1 MKLVYS
7 KWMKELDSQAI
18 NNIGI
23 PSIVL
28 MENASRGAADFFS
41 EKYDLKI
48 YKNIV
53 IIVGKGNNGGDGI
66 ACGRRLSQKGY
77 NVEFVLLSTYEKFNI
92 DPEINFDIIKKLNL
106 DYSIIKT
113 ADELKIILQ
122 NYNKYDTFLVD
133 SIFGIGINKP
143 VKKGFYFDI
152 INLIN
157 EFDFKIASIDIPSGI
172 LDVFFPEEG
181 AHINAD
187 ITATFQNLKLSHIF
201 NDGNKYCGNIRIID
215 IGIPKVLVEQDKYYI
230 NLIEPSDFRNLFQK
244 REIDAHKGKYG
255 HVLNVSGSIQKPG
268 AGVLSSRAILKAG
281 AGLCTAAVCK
291 ENRTLVINANPEIMI
306 LVYIKDIDI
315 INRLNEFDCILTG
328 PGLEDNDNTYEIVS
342 MLIKESKVP
351 LILDADS
358 INVLKNRKEI
368 LKLKRAYP
376 IIITPHLGEFSRL
389 TGLSVL
395 EIGKNRIDVSR
406 EFAME
411 FNVFLVLKS
420 HNTLIATPEG
430 NVYVNQTGN
439 PGMATAG
446 SGDVLAGIIAGF
458 VSQFI
463 GKYSLDVT
471 LEAAVFLHGFSG
483 DMGVRKKGE
492 KSLIASDII
501 DCFSD
506 AILNLDDFKSQ
517 FEFS

>member
-1 MKLVYS
+1 MKLIYS
-7 KWMKELDSQAI
+7 KWMKELDSQTI

-41 EKYDLKI
+41 EEYDLKR
-48 YKNIV
+48 YKNVVIV
-53 IIVGKGNNGGDGI
+53 VGKGNNGGDGI
-66 ACGRRLSQKGY
+66 ACGRILYQKGY
-77 NVEFVLLSTYEKFNI
+77 NIEFVLLTSYERFNI
-92 DPEINFDIIKKLNL
+92 DPKINFNIIEKINL
-106 DYSIIKT
+106 RHSIIKR

-122 NYNKYDTFLVD
+122 KYNKYDTFLID

-143 VKKGFYFDI
+143 VKKGFYSEI

-157 EFDFKIASIDIPSGI
+157 ESGFRVASIDIPSGI
-172 LDVFFPEEG
+172 SDSFIPEEG
-181 AHINAD
+181 IHINAD
-187 ITATFQNLKLSHIF
+187 ITATFQNLKISHIF
-201 NDGNKYCGNIRIID
+201 PDGNKYCGNIRVID
-215 IGIPKVLVEQDKYYI
+215 IGIPKVLVEQNKYYI
-230 NLIEPSDFRNLFQK
+230 EIIEPSDFGNLFQK

-268 AGVLSSRAILKAG
+268 AGILSSYAILKAG
-281 AGLCTAAVCK
+281 AGLCTAAVCS
-291 ENRTLVINANPEIMI
+291 ENRLLVVQANPEIMT
-306 LVYIKDIDI
+306 LVYKNNIEILK
-315 INRLNEFDCILTG
+315 RLKEFDCILAG
-328 PGLEDNDNTYEIVS
+328 PGLGDNDSIYEIVS
-342 MLIKESKVP
+342 MLIKESEVP

-358 INVLKNRKEI
+358 INVLKNRKNI
-368 LKLKRAYP
+368 LKIKKGNP
-376 IIITPHLGEFSRL
+376 IIITPHIGEFSRL

-395 EIGKNRIDVSR
+395 EISKNSIAISR

-411 FNVFLVLKS
+411 FNVFVVLKS

-463 GKYSLDVT
+463 DKYHLDVI
-471 LEAAVFLHGFSG
+471 LKSAVFLHGFSG
-483 DMGVRKKGE
+483 DIAVRKKGE
-492 KSLIASDII
+492 LSLMASDII